1 MTQQGNLRQHRE
13 DLAQKRG
20 TISWEIHAIGAKCQV
35 EQNKIR
41 EKLINCR
48 LQAWAKIR
56 KEKMK
61 EVD

>member
-35 EQNKIR
+35 EQNKIW
-41 EKLINCR
+41 EKLITCR
-48 LQAWAKIR
+48 LQTWAKIR